1 MNRRKFLRRT
11 SALGVLGLA
20 GCTGAG
26 NDEPSGTDGG
36 SGGAGGE
43 SSPTATPTETQ
54 TPPPTVT
61 DYDIR
66 TVDSRCKSEDE
77 RASVHKSESA
87 VTIMG
92 MITASNPC
100 YEAVL
105 NAVDYTIAS
114 DTLRVDVGVERTDD
128 PCADCVGAVEYEAT
142 VNFADG
148 PPGSV
153 TVSHGGERIEAGDI
167 ESGKP
172 AEVDAPMLVE
182 SSLSVTNVSNSV
194 GETTADATFD
204 TENDVVTATGTIEG
218 SDGCKTAELASADY
232 DPSEDSLTV
241 DVETVDREDAGTC
254 TQALVYIDYEAT
266 FEFEGGVPKSVAVQ
280 HDGRGV
286 MSAAHSSASA
296 SAPDDQS

>member
-11 SALGVLGLA
+11 SAVGVLGLA
-20 GCTGAG
+20 GCTGSG
-26 NDEPSGTDGG
+26 NDDPSGTDGG

-43 SSPTATPTETQ
+43 SSPTTTPTETQ

-66 TVDSRCKSEDE
+66 TVETGCRTEDE
-77 RASVHKSESA
+77 RASVHKGDSA
-87 VTIMG
+87 VTITG

-105 NAVDYTIAS
+105 NAVTYSIQS
-114 DTLRVDVGVERTDD
+114 DTLQVDVGVERTGEV
-128 PCADCVGAVEYEAT
+128 CADCVGAVEYEAT
-142 VNFADG
+142 INFADG

-153 TVSHGGERIEAGDI
+153 AVSHGGDRIETGDI

-172 AEVDAPMLVE
+172 ADAPMLVE
-182 SSLSVTNVSNSV
+182 SSLSVTNVTSTQRK
-194 GETTADATFD
+194 TTADATFD
-204 TENDVVTATGTIEG
+204 EDENKVFVTGTIEG
-218 SDGCKTAELASADY
+218 SDGCKTATLASADY
-232 DPSEDSLTV
+232 DPSADSLTV

-254 TQALVYIDYEAT
+254 TQALVYIDYEVT
-266 FEFEGGVPKSVAVQ
+266 VTFEGGVPKSITVQ

-286 MSAAHSSASA
+286 MSGAHGSASA